1 MTSMVRKAADI
12 LAQVEASGAQPAPA
26 AAPPV
31 EHPAVLRWENPPPR
45 NPRGQPI
52 HPLPASKYEDLTA
65 ELRQRPGVW
74 ALVFVGEKVR
84 ATRVADAVRLGR
96 RGSDYEA
103 VTRNVDGRTRAY
115 ARYIGDQG

>member
-1 MTSMVRKAADI
+1 MIRKAADI
-12 LAQVEASGAQPAPA
+12 LAQVEASNIQPVPAPE
-26 AAPPV
+26 PPV
-31 EHPAVLRWENPPPR
+31 GHPAVIRWENPPPR
-45 NPRGQPI
+45 SPRGNPA
-52 HPLPASKYEDLTA
+52 HPLPASKYEALTA
-65 ELRQRPGVW
+65 QLRQRPSVW

-84 ATRVADAVRLGR
+84 ATRVADAIRLGR